1 MVERRSWIPIGDG
14 VRLAASLYL
23 PEAVEAGDAAPVVLE
38 ALPYRKDDVTASYRA
53 EYERLCAEYGYAE
66 ARADLRGTGSSEGVA
81 TDEYPATEQAD
92 LCRVIGWLASQ
103 SWSTGS
109 VGMYGTSYSGLRAVR
124 WNHRKRA
131 RMCVPVS
138 GAAGGRSAKSLSHPA
153 GRIR

>member
-1 MVERRSWIPIGDG
+1 
-14 VRLAASLYL
+14 
-23 PEAVEAGDAAPVVLE
+23 VVLE
-38 ALPYRKDDVTASYRA
+38 ALPYRKDDVTASFRA
-53 EYERLCAEYGYAE
+53 EYERLCAAYGYAV
-66 ARADLRGTGSSEGVA
+66 ARADLRGDRVVRGVA
-81 TDEYPATEQAD
+81 TDEYPASEQAD

>member
-1 MVERRSWIPIGDG
+1 MEDG
-14 VRLAASLYL
+14 VRLAASSYV
-23 PEAVEAGDAAPVVLE
+23 PDSAEAGAPVPVVPE
-38 ALPYRKDDVTASYRA
+38 ALPYRKDDATASYRP
-53 EYERLCAEYGYAE
+53 EYERLCGEYGYAV
-66 ARADLRGTGSSEGVA
+66 ARVDLRGTGSSEGVA
-81 TDEYPATEQAD
+81 TDEYPASEQAD
-92 LCRVIGWLASQ
+92 LCQVITWLAAQ
-103 SWSTGS
+103 PWSTGS

>member
-1 MVERRSWIPIGDG
+1 VPDP
-14 VRLAASLYL
+14 VD
-23 PEAVEAGDAAPVVLE
+23 AGEPVPVVLE
-38 ALPYRKDDVTASYRA
+38 ALPYRKDDATASYRP
-53 EYERLCAEYGYAE
+53 EYERLCGEYGYAV
-66 ARADLRGTGSSEGVA
+66 ARVDLRGRVVGGGGD
-81 TDEYPATEQAD
+81 DEYPASEQAD
-92 LCRVIGWLASQ
+92 LCQVIAWLAAQ